1 LSNPELGRIAQL
13 AIFTPMQAGALK
25 AQLRSKAGKSDP
37 PQMPRFQ

>member
-1 LSNPELGRIAQL
+1 
-13 AIFTPMQAGALK
+13 MQAGALK

>member
-1 LSNPELGRIAQL
+1 LSNPELGIIAQL